1 MTLREEISLKRIK
14 ILTETTCCICGFLVD
29 VNASSEKNW
38 LSFAVEHEHL
48 FLRNVY
54 TIDDLKMMDID
65 TVEKYSEKFE
75 RFLNLFPVVEAALED
90 EIEPDEFKQFIE
102 EDLNNMYMHI
112 EKVKEYVD
120 STPVNKN
127 LFVRLITLIKY

>member
-1 MTLREEISLKRIK
+1 MTLTRQVK
-14 ILTETTCCICGFLVD
+14 
-29 VNASSEKNW
+29 KNW

-54 TIDDLKMMDID
+54 TIDDLKVMDID

-120 STPVNKN
+120 KN